1 MAPLYWWK
9 EFDTYKVGTVANSCS
24 TMHKIV
30 AKEFT
35 LEDFSCEHLFDSAN
49 GEDTD
54 CWTYSTEGI
63 CEIEPIDILNLTI
76 AMLNK
81 ARAWLFEGKPDAAW
95 QTEFEHDASK
105 SKPDEY
111 EAYDA
116 YFYGGNRS
124 YAVVQAFQRAWL
136 LHIHR
141 NPHHWQ
147 HWVLINDDPGEG
159 EVLLEMPYNYIIEM
173 ICDWWAFS
181 WAEGNLSEI
190 FSWYDEHKDYIKLN
204 PKTRETVEDILWEL
218 RGRLG
223 FNVLAHHGV
232 KGQKW
237 GVRNGPPYPLDKSKK
252 SGRIVTKT
260 IKGHAGPTKQDEPD
274 SVVDHISSDGKVKTR
289 AFYDGDGWKVSEI
302 HTSDHGNPKHHSY
315 GSHGEHIHYY
325 EWDRETGKRISST
338 QEEIPEDLRKE
349 NDDIL

>member
-1 MAPLYWWK
+1 MA
-9 EFDTYKVGTVANSCS
+9 DRV
-24 TMHKIV
+24 
-30 AKEFT
+30 
-35 LEDFSCEHLFDSAN
+35 
-49 GEDTD
+49 
-54 CWTYSTEGI
+54 
-63 CEIEPIDILNLTI
+63 
-76 AMLNK
+76 
-81 ARAWLFEGKPDAAW
+81 
-95 QTEFEHDASK
+95 EHDASK

-218 RGRLG
+218 
-223 FNVLAHHGV
+223 
-232 KGQKW
+232 
-237 GVRNGPPYPLDKSKK
+237 
-252 SGRIVTKT
+252 
-260 IKGHAGPTKQDEPD
+260 
-274 SVVDHISSDGKVKTR
+274 
-289 AFYDGDGWKVSEI
+289 GDGLDLMSLLIMASKVRS
-302 HTSDHGNPKHHSY
+302 GAFVM
-315 GSHGEHIHYY
+315 G
-325 EWDRETGKRISST
+325 RRIRLIKARSLV
-338 QEEIPEDLRKE
+338 E
-349 NDDIL
+349 